1 MAYLYE
7 THLHTLPVSACARA
21 ELRETLECYRQ
32 AGYAGV
38 FLTNHFLDSN
48 IDRSI
53 RELPYHQRID
63 YYFDSCEEGRRIGE
77 APGFSVFPGI
87 EMGYGGTDFLVY
99 GIDREWCH
107 AHEDMDRMPK
117 SQLLELMR
125 EQGALLIQAH
135 PFRESRSIDHIRLF
149 PRHVHDNLGDRD
161 THLMP
166 YAGTMNP
173 DALMRGL
180 RDIGYQGYFTFEVGN
195 FFLPLGQRREF
206 LREDKLRKPPL
217 ALRKKAEE
225 LLYEIGREILSAY
238 GLYEC

>member
-63 YYFDSCEEGRRIGE
+63 YYFDSCEEGQRIGE
-77 APGFSVFPGI
+77 GPGFSVFPGI

-117 SQLLELMR
+117 SELLGLMR

-149 PRHVHDNLGDRD
+149 PRHVHGVEVFNASRRD
-161 THLMP
+161 
-166 YAGTMNP
+166 
-173 DALMRGL
+173 
-180 RDIGYQGYFTFEVGN
+180 FEN
-195 FFLPLGQRREF
+195 AMAAQYCE
-206 LREDKLRKPPL
+206 
-217 ALRKKAEE
+217 
-225 LLYEIGREILSAY
+225 SY
-238 GLYEC
+238 GLLPFSGSDDHTGGKRSRFGGMATDRPVRDVRDFIALVLAGEAKPFWRNADGVHFL